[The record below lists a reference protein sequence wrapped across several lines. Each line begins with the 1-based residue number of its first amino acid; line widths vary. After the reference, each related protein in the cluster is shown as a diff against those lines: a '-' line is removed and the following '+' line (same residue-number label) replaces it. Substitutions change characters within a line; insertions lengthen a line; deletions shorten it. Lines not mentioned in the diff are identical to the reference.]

1 MTAALPSPNP
11 TPGHAPGCTCLPCLQ
26 EALRCTIT
34 QVLADRVDRP
44 TRSLTVQQAA
54 DLLQVKED
62 TIYREIKA
70 GHLPALRVGAKY
82 RLSSRVIEDLLA
94 GRMAPV

>member
-1 MTAALPSPNP
+1 MTAARPSPNS
-11 TPGHAPGCTCLPCLQ
+11 TPGHAPGCICLPCLQ

-44 TRSLTVQQAA
+44 ARSLTPQQAA
-54 DLLQVKED
+54 DLLQVKVD
-62 TIYREIKA
+62 TIYREVRA
-70 GHLPALRVGAKY
+70 GRLPALRVGGKY
-82 RLSSRVIEDLLA
+82 RLSSTHIEDLLA